1 MEAPLGYSFPLCLN
15 FLLVRLNMDLLQV
28 VELWSQQINLDPGK
42 YFILTKVP
50 IDVSEDIIS
59 EVLNTVKVFGCAKI
73 RGRRG
78 DNTGSQMFVLVETS
92 LEIDTDTVPPEVG
105 IPGEVGPWGVHVP
118 SVEVVP
124 EGVVPDGDF
133 QEKLVSW
140 LSQEG
145 KSLEDVKPILSTDK
159 MSNVGGDLVQ
169 ALDRLVE
176 RCNQAPVESLSY
188 RKLRVF
194 SGQQPIPPGEEDYD
208 SWMEQATQMVSE
220 WQCTESSKKT
230 TNCGKLEGVS
240 S

>member
-1 MEAPLGYSFPLCLN
+1 M
-15 FLLVRLNMDLLQV
+15 
-28 VELWSQQINLDPGK
+28 
-42 YFILTKVP
+42 
-50 IDVSEDIIS
+50 
-59 EVLNTVKVFGCAKI
+59 FGCAKI
-73 RGRRG
+73 RDRRG
-78 DNTGSQMFVLVETS
+78 DNTGLQMVELVETS
-92 LEIDTDTVPPEVG
+92 LEIDTDTVSPEVG

-133 QEKLVSW
+133 QEKLISW

-176 RCNQAPVESLSY
+176 RCIQAPVESLSY

-194 SGQQPIPPGEEDYD
+194 SGQQPVPPGEEDYD

-220 WQCTESSKKT
+220 
-230 TNCGKLEGVS
+230 
-240 S
+240 